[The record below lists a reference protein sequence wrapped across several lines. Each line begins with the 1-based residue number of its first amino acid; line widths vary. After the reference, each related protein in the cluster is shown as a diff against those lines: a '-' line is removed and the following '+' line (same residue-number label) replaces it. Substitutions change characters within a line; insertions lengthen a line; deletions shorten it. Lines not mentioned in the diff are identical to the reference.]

1 MEWSESIKQFTI
13 QFKENKLFCFHLWL
27 NVIVDW
33 RTEWNGFQLSSIHCI
48 HQSPSQREID
58 WMKWWACR
66 RPEAVG
72 APFNQPQPIHFF
84 SIHELNKFKKAEGR
98 SSWLSWFHYL
108 LIPFVCLNEGLF
120 VDVRSLPRS
129 VAAAAA
135 PNRAS
140 NSSSQPTLHPSNT
153 PREVKPRQS
162 NKINFIFLLLIHSL
176 GAALPQRER

>member
-1 MEWSESIKQFTI
+1 MKSLNCLWFLHKPAM
-13 QFKENKLFCFHLWL
+13 KLRCDSLAQLLPQKKFHFHFFCWIPLL
-27 NVIVDW
+27 
-33 RTEWNGFQLSSIHCI
+33 
-48 HQSPSQREID
+48 P
-58 WMKWWACR
+58 CR